1 MLKNTA
7 FQDNLY
13 QLAKIITITDE
24 GLTLDLSTD
33 MFLEK
38 IISDIS
44 FVSQALQTIFTETQN
59 LSHLPEYLPIM
70 HSLHACETDFLLL
83 LRNFAARTLEKQ
95 LELPISAADLSTY
108 YKMHSSI
115 KEQIETTVQE
125 NGKSLDAYHIVSKNE
140 LTELLCV

>member
-1 MLKNTA
+1 
-7 FQDNLY
+7 
-13 QLAKIITITDE
+13 
-24 GLTLDLSTD
+24 

-38 IISDIS
+38 VISDIS

-115 KEQIETTVQE
+115 KEQIGTSVQE